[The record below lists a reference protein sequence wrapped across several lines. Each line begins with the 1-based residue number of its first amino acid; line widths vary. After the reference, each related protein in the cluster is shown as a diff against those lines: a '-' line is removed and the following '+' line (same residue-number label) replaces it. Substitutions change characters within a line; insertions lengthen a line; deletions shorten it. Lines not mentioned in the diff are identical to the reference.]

1 MINLLPSQEKK
12 ELEIK
17 RTIKVIAILGSLFLI
32 FLIFLGLLLFSIKIY
47 ILSQIRDQKTLIE
60 IESRSTESPEIQEL
74 EKNIGEANQ
83 IISQF
88 NSFYQGQR
96 SISEILEKI
105 SGLLPAE
112 TYLTDFF
119 YQKEKSQI
127 ILQGYAKNRDN
138 LLEFKK
144 SLENQKEVQNL
155 YSPISNLIK
164 SKDIDFYLSFN
175 WSQER

>member
-1 MINLLPSQEKK
+1 M
-12 ELEIK
+12 
-17 RTIKVIAILGSLFLI
+17 
-32 FLIFLGLLLFSIKIY
+32 
-47 ILSQIRDQKTLIE
+47 
-60 IESRSTESPEIQEL
+60 
-74 EKNIGEANQ
+74 
-83 IISQF
+83 
-88 NSFYQGQR
+88 
-96 SISEILEKI
+96 
-105 SGLLPAE
+105 PAE